1 MSVNQLKLKRSAVAG
16 RYPTTS
22 SLALGEL
29 AINTVEGKVFLK
41 KDDGVQTIVE
51 IATTSG
57 SILSASYAATSS
69 YASNFLVDGTIRART
84 LIVSVVSSSI
94 TYSSGSNKFGDD
106 ATDTQQLTGS
116 VGIQGPLTVT
126 GNTVISSS
134 LNVRNAITA
143 SLFSGSLFNLQ
154 GTINHIPYFSGS
166 TQVLGDSAMFQ
177 VNNGLNQGYSI
188 AINQNGVSTEAP
200 EALYVYQASTSS
212 YNVISGKGNL
222 DSYLQLNIQ
231 NVNAGPTASSDIVAT
246 ANNGSETSNY
256 IDMGINS
263 SNFSGPIGDANDAYL
278 YSTGRHLHIGNASNF
293 PIQFFVGGDDTN
305 ATRKFELNVNGQ
317 HNMTGSLEMSGS
329 LNVNFNTTASNAR
342 VTQTLIAQTVSA
354 STIYSSGSNRFGGSL
369 STNQIFTGSILM
381 TGSLDFK
388 GNQSLT
394 GSLNIS
400 GGAVNI
406 NGVNVLDTA
415 LAYAI
420 ALG

>member
-84 LIVSVVSSSI
+84 LIVSVVSSSV

-106 ATDTQQLTGS
+106 ASDTQQLTGS

-126 GNTVISSS
+126 GATVISSS

-143 SLFSGSLFNLQ
+143 SVISGSLYNLQ
-154 GTINHIPYFSGS
+154 GSPTHIPYFSTS
-166 TQVLGDSAMFQ
+166 QVLSNSPMSYIVTAG
-177 VNNGLNQGYSI
+177 VPSI
-188 AINQNGVSTEAP
+188 VINQSGVTTAAP

-212 YNVISGKGNL
+212 FNVISGKGNL
-222 DSYLQLNIQ
+222 DNYLQFNIQ
-231 NVNAGPTASSDIVAT
+231 NVNAGPTASSDVVAT
-246 ANNGSETSNY
+246 ANNGDENSNY
-256 IDMGINS
+256 IDMGINGD
-263 SNFSGPIGDANDAYL
+263 NFVGDIGEGNDAYL
-278 YSTGRHLHIGNASNF
+278 YSTGRHLHIGNVSNY
-293 PIQFFVGGDDTN
+293 PVQFFVGGNNTDAN
-305 ATRKFELNVNGQ
+305 RKFQLNPDNI
-317 HNMTGSLEMSGS
+317 HSMTGSLEMSGS

>member
-1 MSVNQLKLKRSAVAG
+1 MSVNQLKLKRSAVSG

-29 AINTVEGKVFLK
+29 AVNTYEGKIFLK

-57 SILSASYAATSS
+57 SILSASYAQTSS
-69 YASNFLVDGTIRART
+69 YASNFLVDGTIRAQT

-143 SLFSGSLFNLQ
+143 SVISGSLYNLQ
-154 GTINHIPYFSGS
+154 GSPTHIPYFSTS
-166 TQVLGDSAMFQ
+166 QVLSNSPMSY
-177 VNNGLNQGYSI
+177 VVTNEVPSI
-188 AINQNGVSTEAP
+188 VINQSGVTTAAP

-231 NVNAGPTASSDIVAT
+231 NVNVGPTASSDVVAT
-246 ANNGSETSNY
+246 ANNGNETSNY

-369 STNQIFTGSILM
+369 STNQIFTGSILI

>member
-1 MSVNQLKLKRSAVAG
+1 MSVNQLKLKRSAVSG

-29 AINTVEGKVFLK
+29 AVNTYEGKIFLK

-143 SLFSGSLFNLQ
+143 SVISGSLYNLQ
-154 GTINHIPYFSGS
+154 GSPTHIPYFSTS
-166 TQVLGDSAMFQ
+166 QVLSNSPMSY
-177 VNNGLNQGYSI
+177 VVTNEVPSI
-188 AINQNGVSTEAP
+188 VINQSGVTTAAP

-231 NVNAGPTASSDIVAT
+231 NVNVGPTASSDIVAT
-246 ANNGSETSNY
+246 ANNGNETSNY